1 LITRILGK
9 KDTFFLFKFNEANK
23 NKYLV
28 IKITHSNFIKQKL
41 FFLFDFI
48 FKNFINKLEEN
59 LKKMNNLLENVVEG
73 FIEKEIGGN
82 FEMKNFFYLRTI
94 KKHFNLK

>member
-1 LITRILGK
+1 
-9 KDTFFLFKFNEANK
+9 
-23 NKYLV
+23 
-28 IKITHSNFIKQKL
+28 
-41 FFLFDFI
+41 
-48 FKNFINKLEEN
+48 
-59 LKKMNNLLENVVEG
+59 MNNLLENVVEG